1 MRVAASFCA
10 YSEIPVTRSSD
21 RSMHNL
27 FFTLFTMVNA
37 QFLLCNSLS
46 LGEDR
51 GEVILHSSYFALK
64 SRRELLRIFPLK
76 ALKVLLDF
84 HYLFVEVSV
93 GDNLFGALDEAT
105 LVVESV
111 E

>member
-10 YSEIPVTRSSD
+10 YSEIPVTNSD

-51 GEVILHSSYFALK
+51 GEVILHSSF
-64 SRRELLRIFPLK
+64 SSPGGDREGLIIR
-76 ALKVLLDF
+76 AKVL
-84 HYLFVEVSV
+84 S
-93 GDNLFGALDEAT
+93 
-105 LVVESV
+105 
-111 E
+111 